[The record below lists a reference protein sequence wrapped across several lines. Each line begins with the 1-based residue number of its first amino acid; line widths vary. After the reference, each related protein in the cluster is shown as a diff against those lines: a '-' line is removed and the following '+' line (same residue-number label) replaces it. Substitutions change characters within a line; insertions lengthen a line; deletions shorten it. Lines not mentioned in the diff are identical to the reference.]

1 MGSSSSVFPPPS
13 PAFLDAFRRRA
24 ALRGT
29 KDTLTFADFM
39 DLALYDREC
48 GYYRASR
55 PRVGRGAG
63 TDFYTATS
71 SGPVFGELV
80 CAAAGSLLGRRGLR
94 ASDFTF
100 VEIGAEPDGGVLRGV
115 AHPFAGERMLRVGEP
130 LRIEGRSVVFSN
142 ELFDAQ
148 PVRRFVR
155 RGDEWRELGVRLE
168 VAWASSPCDAG
179 DWRKKSAPRGEA
191 TLTGKD
197 ARATPAGVPPAP
209 PYLSPPP
216 ALSEIELGP
225 VREPWLPGDAEIPEG
240 YLFDAPRAATALAAE
255 IAAQPWRG
263 LFLAFDYGKRWEQ
276 LAHECPAGTA
286 RAYRTHR
293 QHNDLLACP
302 GEQDLTAHVCWDWL
316 EAALQDAADRFRE
329 PAVESQ
335 EAFFMRHAAAFL
347 EKTVATEA
355 AGFSP
360 RKQALMQLL
369 HPGNMGQKFQ
379 VLHAWR

>member
-1 MGSSSSVFPPPS
+1 
-13 PAFLDAFRRRA
+13 
-24 ALRGT
+24 
-29 KDTLTFADFM
+29 M

-55 PRVGRGAG
+55 RRVGRGAG

-80 CAAAGSLLGRRGLR
+80 CAAAESLLGRHGQR
-94 ASDFTF
+94 AGDFMF

-115 AHPFAGERMLRVGEP
+115 AHPFAGERTLRLGEP
-130 LRIEGRSVVFSN
+130 LRIEGRCVVFSN
-142 ELFDAQ
+142 ELLDAQ
-148 PVRRFVR
+148 PVRRFIR
-155 RGDEWRELGVRLE
+155 RGDEWRELGVRLA
-168 VAWASSPCDAG
+168 VAWASSPCRGTGILA
-179 DWRKKSAPRGEA
+179 REHCLSAVTANNPAAFCCQSVHGQD
-191 TLTGKD
+191 G
-197 ARATPAGVPPAP
+197 RATPEAGVP
-209 PYLSPPP
+209 LSPPP
-216 ALSEIELGP
+216 PLPALSEVELGP
-225 VREPWLPGDAEIPEG
+225 VREPWLPGDAEIPDG
-240 YLFDAPRAATALAAE
+240 YLFDAPRAAAALAAE
-255 IAAQPWRG
+255 IAAQPWQG
-263 LFLAFDYGKRWEQ
+263 LFIAFDYGKRREQ

-286 RAYRTHR
+286 RAYRAHR

-316 EAALQDAADRFRE
+316 EAALQDTADRFRE

-335 EAFFMRHAAAFL
+335 EAFFVRHGAAFL
-347 EKTVATEA
+347 EKTFAAEA